1 MESNLPLLIKI
12 VHNALEWV
20 KMVFCLDN
28 DVKRVY
34 DTKFAPPAVKE
45 SSWRPFYFPKL
56 IVNGRKGTSNYKC
69 RQYLKYLMK
78 MVAVYLE
85 CLWYVSKP
93 IQRISFYDFQANY
106 SP

>member
-1 MESNLPLLIKI
+1 MESNLPFLIKI
-12 VHNALEWV
+12 VHNAPECV

-34 DTKFAPPAVKE
+34 DTKFAPPAVKDF
-45 SSWRPFYFPKL
+45 SWRSFHFPKL
-56 IVNGRKGTSNYKC
+56 IVNKC

-85 CLWYVSKP
+85 CLWYVSKS